1 MILKNVKLSWVKLD
15 PNNPDLGFDKK
26 SPQYSLAVTTDSKE
40 DANAYIKAGVKFKPE
55 EVEGKIVYT
64 ARVKKKIWTNA
75 DGKNDTPAPVVV
87 DKNLE
92 PFTNVTSIGN
102 GTTANVQVRFK
113 PYDFQGNKGISVQ
126 LVAIQ
131 LINLVEFTG
140 GGNSLEFTPIDTDKE
155 VI

>member
-1 MILKNVKLSWVKLD
+1 MQLKNVKLSWVKLD

-26 SPQYSLAVTTDSKE
+26 TPQYSVAVTTDSKE
-40 DANAYIKAGVKFKPE
+40 DANAYTKAGIKFKPE

-64 ARVKKKIWTNA
+64 ARLKKKIWTNA
-75 DGKNDTPAPVVV
+75 DGKNDTPAPFVV

-113 PYDFQGNKGISVQ
+113 PYDFQGNKGISVI
-126 LVAIQ
+126 LVGIQ
-131 LINLVEFTG
+131 IVNLVEYVS
-140 GGNSLEFTPIDTDKE
+140 GNEMEFTAIDTDKE